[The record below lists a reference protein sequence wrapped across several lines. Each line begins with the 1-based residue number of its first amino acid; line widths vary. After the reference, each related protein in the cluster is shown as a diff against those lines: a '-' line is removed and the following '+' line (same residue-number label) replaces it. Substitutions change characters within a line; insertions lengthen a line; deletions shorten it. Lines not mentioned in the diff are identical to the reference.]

1 MEEIVENPNMVYL
14 LEEFELIVITKM
26 VDYIKTCNNPAEDL
40 KVKNDYF
47 GKHIKE
53 SLLVELVD
61 RIRARED
68 NMSKEEILKWLTISC
83 NQFQESPASRFE
95 ILQEKYLKQYF
106 TPYRVPGEGNDLENS
121 LNNFVNAL
129 NGYIKHYP
137 NFVEVT
143 CLSLDSYK
151 KQYYGLDKN
160 SNTSQSSELKKKL
173 KTNLTVKEIAYLFKA
188 LHEEGIIEAKHK
200 TAIFNFIADSFS
212 SKQQED
218 ISVKSIKNAF
228 DTPNFHAVDFWQ
240 EKFTHFMQKAR
251 KDKENLSQ

>member
-151 KQYYGLDKN
+151 KKYYGLDIN
-160 SNTSQSSELKKKL
+160 SNTSQPSKPKKKL
-173 KTNLTVKEIAYLFKA
+173 KTNLTVVEIAYLFRVLYDKK
-188 LHEEGIIEAKHK
+188 IIDSKYK
-200 TAIFNFIADSFS
+200 THIYKFIAENFS
-212 SKQQED
+212 SKEKDD
-218 ISVKSIKNAF
+218 ISPKSLKNAF
-228 DTPNFHAVDFWQ
+228 DTPDYNTIDFWQ
-240 EKFTHFMQKAR
+240 EKFTHFMQKAK
-251 KDKENLSQ
+251 KDKEK